1 MKSEEPRSEMDE
13 ASHAFLTF
21 AIVGGLAGLAANFA
35 MIASGLLPLIAIAAA
50 IISGLVVGLLA
61 AQLRIVRAG
70 MRRIFSWIGELA
82 WWF

>member
-21 AIVGGLAGLAANFA
+21 AIIGGLVGVAASFLMLALGWPT
-35 MIASGLLPLIAIAAA
+35 IAAVSAA
-50 IISGLVVGLLA
+50 IISGVSIGLLA

-70 MRRIFSWIGELA
+70 IRQIFAWIGELA

>member
-1 MKSEEPRSEMDE
+1 MKSEEPRSDMDE

-21 AIVGGLAGLAANFA
+21 AIIGGLVGLAAKFF
-35 MIASGLLPLIAIAAA
+35 MLAIGWPTLAAVSAA
-50 IISGLVVGLLA
+50 IIAGVAIGLVA

-70 MRRIFSWIGELA
+70 MRRIFTWIGELA

>member
-1 MKSEEPRSEMDE
+1 MDE

-21 AIVGGLAGLAANFA
+21 AIVSGLAGLAANFM
-35 MIASGLLPLIAIAAA
+35 MIALGSPTIIAISAS
-50 IISGLVVGLLA
+50 IIAGLVIGFLT

-70 MRRIFSWIGELA
+70 MRRIFTWIGELA

>member
-1 MKSEEPRSEMDE
+1 MKSQEPRSEMDE

-21 AIVGGLAGLAANFA
+21 AIIGGLAGLAANFA
-35 MIASGLLPLIAIAAA
+35 VIAFNLPPLIAMSAA
-50 IISGLVVGLLA
+50 IIAGLAIGLLA

-70 MRRIFSWIGELA
+70 MRRVFTWAGEFA

>member
-1 MKSEEPRSEMDE
+1 MKSQEPRSEMDE

-21 AIVGGLAGLAANFA
+21 AIIGGLCGLAANFV
-35 MIASGLLPLIAIAAA
+35 MIAFGLPPLIAILAA
-50 IISGLVVGLLA
+50 IIAGLAIGALA

-70 MRRIFSWIGELA
+70 IRRIFTWVGELA